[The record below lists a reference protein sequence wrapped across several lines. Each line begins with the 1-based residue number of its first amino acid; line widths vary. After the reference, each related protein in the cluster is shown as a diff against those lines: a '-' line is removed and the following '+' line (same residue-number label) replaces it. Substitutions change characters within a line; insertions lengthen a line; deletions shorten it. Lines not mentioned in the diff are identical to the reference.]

1 MITYYSKKDCKPCEI
16 EFEKFRKKFKETDYK
31 KVVLQTN
38 EEALET
44 VTKYGVR
51 TVPFLIIGEKT
62 VIPTNDLVRLLRCLN

>member
-1 MITYYSKKDCKPCEI
+1 MITYYSKKDCKPCEVV
-16 EFEKFRKKFKETDYK
+16 FEQFKKKFKEGEYN

-51 TVPFLIIGEKT
+51 TVPFIVIGDND
-62 VIPTNDLVRLLRCLN
+62 VIPGSGLNRLLRALN